1 MRNLLGKRRFMR
13 WVHDLMALPEDD
25 PALAATQLAALS
37 QRLPTLYLVSI
48 FNLSSLAI
56 THMEVAPPLLGWMI
70 PLLLVVIASIRLTL
84 WLYRRARPS
93 ARVDAVRKLRAARRS
108 GVVLGSCAGGWALLL
123 LPYGDV
129 YQRFQVE
136 MTVALTLL
144 TCVICLISLRSA
156 AILLGLIV
164 GLPSALVF
172 LSAPQAPV
180 RLSGAGAV
188 LVLFV
193 TLQTVSYT
201 HLTLPTKRIV

>member
-136 MTVALTLL
+136 IAVALFLL
-144 TCVICLISLRSA
+144 TCFICLISLRSA

-164 GLPSALVF
+164 GLPSALV
-172 LSAPQAPV
+172 LS
-180 RLSGAGAV
+180 LIHISE
-188 LVLFV
+188 
-193 TLQTVSYT
+193 
-201 HLTLPTKRIV
+201 PTRPY